1 MKLSEA
7 LTIRGIPDSYER
19 QENIWLLEHI
29 LNIKMFE
36 FRFRQDK
43 ELTAEQQHAYLAA
56 LARLEAGEPLA
67 YILGSQPFWTLD
79 LKVTRDTLVPRPDT
93 EVLVETVLTLDL
105 PEETKMVDLG
115 TGTGAIALALASEK
129 PHWSVLATDVYMPTL
144 TVARENADKHGLQ
157 QVEFACGAWFAA
169 LNQLPEPIFDLI
181 VSNPPYIDAED
192 RHMKYLA
199 TEPVRALV
207 ALKQGLAD
215 LETII
220 EQGKSW
226 LRPEGWIV
234 LEHGYEQAKA
244 VRSFFENKGFESVR
258 TVKDYSGNDRVTL
271 GQLI

>member
-1 MKLSEA
+1 MK
-7 LTIRGIPDSYER
+7 D
-19 QENIWLLEHI
+19 
-29 LNIKMFE
+29 
-36 FRFRQDK
+36 
-43 ELTAEQQHAYLAA
+43 
-56 LARLEAGEPLA
+56 
-67 YILGSQPFWTLD
+67 
-79 LKVTRDTLVPRPDT
+79 
-93 EVLVETVLTLDL
+93 
-105 PEETKMVDLG
+105 
-115 TGTGAIALALASEK
+115 
-129 PHWSVLATDVYMPTL
+129 
-144 TVARENADKHGLQ
+144 
-157 QVEFACGAWFAA
+157 
-169 LNQLPEPIFDLI
+169 
-181 VSNPPYIDAED
+181 
-192 RHMKYLA
+192 LA

>member
-1 MKLSEA
+1 
-7 LTIRGIPDSYER
+7 
-19 QENIWLLEHI
+19 
-29 LNIKMFE
+29 
-36 FRFRQDK
+36 
-43 ELTAEQQHAYLAA
+43 
-56 LARLEAGEPLA
+56 
-67 YILGSQPFWTLD
+67 
-79 LKVTRDTLVPRPDT
+79 
-93 EVLVETVLTLDL
+93 
-105 PEETKMVDLG
+105 
-115 TGTGAIALALASEK
+115 
-129 PHWSVLATDVYMPTL
+129 MPTL

-192 RHMKYLA
+192 RHMKDLA